1 LHRDCSAG
9 DNPKVVLQSAAARE
23 VSVSPRVV
31 STNVGSAQRNSAK
44 STPTG
49 IHKRPVGEIR
59 VRAPGPKHGGLGSG
73 VIGDFIG
80 DRRHHGGDD
89 QAVYAVARE
98 QLDWWGERLD
108 RELADG
114 MFGENLTTA
123 GIDVDNAVIGTR
135 WTVGSAVLEVTGP
148 RIPCGTFR
156 MHMAERGWL
165 KRYVAHGLSGAYLRV
180 VTPGV
185 IQPGDAVRVGEAPD
199 HAVTV
204 PTAFRA
210 FYDDVEAM
218 RVVVA
223 AGVLNAAEHERM
235 VLRLATALRS

>member
-1 LHRDCSAG
+1 MSASRRTDDPG
-9 DNPKVVLQSAAARE
+9 RIL
-23 VSVSPRVV
+23 
-31 STNVGSAQRNSAK
+31 STNVGRARRNSAK

-49 IHKRPVGEIR
+49 IHKKPVAEIH

-98 QLDWWGERLD
+98 QLDWWGERLG
-108 RELADG
+108 RELDNG
-114 MFGENLTTA
+114 MFGENLTTT

-135 WTVGSAVLEVTGP
+135 WAVGSAVLEVTGP

-165 KRYVAHGLSGAYLRV
+165 KKYVAHGLSGAYLRV

-185 IQPGDAVRVGEAPD
+185 IRPGDAVRIGDAPA
-199 HAVTV
+199 HGVTV

-210 FYDDVEAM
+210 FYDDLPAM
-218 RVVVA
+218 RTVVD
-223 AGVLNAAEHERM
+223 AGVLNPAEHEEM
-235 VLRLATALRS
+235 VVRLHKAITVS